1 MTKTLELN
9 KTEKKVKTKKL
20 TISTRFIEILNTIS
34 EKNPIVKKIIN
45 SEVPETFNYN
55 YIDITDDND
64 VVTFIRNN
72 RVEQIKEEKTVY
84 INLSAKGFSKKPSI
98 FRKLKFKTDDKGNFL
113 LGTPEDRKLREQ
125 QIKEGVSEKELKK
138 LVPKKGLEGKVKGIC
153 PHPDFEAYPNTTLC
167 KFVDDKENEYLVSLS
182 NLSEQFSPN
191 EFYKQPGRVEVKI
204 GKFLSTLFGEL
215 KTELKDKEVEDL
227 VNNFK
232 TTMDI
237 LKDQLKLF
245 RIVEGEELKLAFHRE
260 NYAKNTGTLSQSCM
274 TDCNSY
280 KNSNNT
286 RSAEMYVNNPENIRL
301 ITLKDIKDENK
312 IRGRALLW
320 KSDDGRYYMDRIY
333 TQEPALE
340 GLFRELAKKT
350 GYLTHFEWGKGNY
363 RGMEKFVV
371 TLKNKYNGQPYLD
384 SMGYGEVGNLQK
396 LSLKNV

>member
-1 MTKTLELN
+1 MTKTL
-9 KTEKKVKTKKL
+9 TEKKVKTKKL
-20 TISTRFIEILNTIS
+20 TLSSRFVEILNTIL

-45 SEVPETFNYN
+45 SDVPETFNYN
-55 YIDITDDND
+55 YIDITDNND
-64 VVTFIRNN
+64 VITFIRNN

-84 INLSAKGFSKKPSI
+84 INLSPKGFSKKPSI
-98 FRKLKFKTDDKGNFL
+98 FRKLKFKTDEKGNFL

-138 LVPKKGLEGKVKGIC
+138 LVPKKGLEGKVKGMC

-167 KFVDDKENEYLVSLS
+167 KFVDEKENEYLVSLS
-182 NLSEQFSPN
+182 NLKEQFNIN

-215 KTELKDKEVEDL
+215 KLELKDKEVEDL

-245 RIVEGEELKLAFHRE
+245 RIVEGEEIRLGYRRE
-260 NYAKNTGTLSQSCM
+260 NYAKNQGTLSQSCM

-286 RSAEMYVNNPENIRL
+286 RSADMYVNNPENVRL

-320 KSDDGRYYMDRIY
+320 KSDDGRYYMDRVY

-340 GLFRELAKKT
+340 GLFRELAKKA

-363 RGMEKFVV
+363 RNMERFVV
-371 TLKNKYNGQPYLD
+371 TLKNKYEGQPYLD
-384 SMGYGEVGNLQK
+384 SMGYSESGNRQK
-396 LSLKNV
+396 LILRV